1 MCSGY
6 FAKQDK
12 LIIAPNFLN
21 ALYGVRVAVVDNAVR
36 WIDCPCV
43 RAAANLKP

>member
-12 LIIAPNFLN
+12 LIIAPNFFN
-21 ALYGVRVAVVDNAVR
+21 ALNGIRVAVVDNAVR
-36 WIDCPCV
+36 WIDCPRV
-43 RAAANLKP
+43 RAAPYLKP